1 VDGRRVDCGGEVVPL
16 ERLGVAAQLEALA
29 RGAASGNAE
38 RYYREALELLAEEVV
53 P

>member
-1 VDGRRVDCGGEVVPL
+1 VVPL

-29 RGAASGNAE
+29 RGGNAE
-38 RYYREALELLAEEVV
+38 RYYREALELLAEEAK